1 MPVES
6 AEFSFEPREK
16 REYRRSQPGV
26 LTFTREGEVLYM
38 NQRGADLLDRI
49 GMVQGFF
56 SNRGRKLPQIIL
68 DLLVEVDRSPAAGR
82 GGDPAEEETVSRVL
96 FRGPAVYLFRA
107 VRLRAGRSGSSP
119 LLILIEEVSEELQS
133 DRSAPPAE
141 LTGRE
146 WRVVRLLSEGK
157 KNRAI
162 ASEMKITEYTVKEH
176 IKRIMKRL
184 NVTTRSGIVAQVFQ
198 QRPSGDFERSP
209 TVTRA
214 AAPACGIR

>member
-1 MPVES
+1 MPFES

-16 REYRRSQPGV
+16 RGYRRSQPGV
-26 LTFTREGEVLYM
+26 LTCSREGEALYM

-49 GMVQGFF
+49 GMMQGFF
-56 SNRGRKLPQIIL
+56 SNRGRRLPQIIL

-82 GGDPAEEETVSRVL
+82 GGDRAGEGETVSRVL
-96 FRGPAVYLFRA
+96 FKERAVYLFRA
-107 VRLRAGRSGSSP
+107 VRLRRLERNGSSP

-157 KNRAI
+157 R
-162 ASEMKITEYTVKEH
+162 
-176 IKRIMKRL
+176 
-184 NVTTRSGIVAQVFQ
+184 
-198 QRPSGDFERSP
+198 
-209 TVTRA
+209 
-214 AAPACGIR
+214 